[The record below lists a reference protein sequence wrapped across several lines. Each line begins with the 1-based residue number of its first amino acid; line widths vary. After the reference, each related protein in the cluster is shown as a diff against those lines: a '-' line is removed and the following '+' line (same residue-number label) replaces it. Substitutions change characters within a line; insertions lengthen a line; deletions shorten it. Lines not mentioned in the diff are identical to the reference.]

1 MISHISFQH
10 PCPCNNICWFL
21 YRAIPVSSPPTLYT
35 RPLSRGPSISC
46 FIPPKKTSTR
56 KWFTSR
62 SSSWPRDWLPQTDSS
77 DQTLGVGGSQ
87 HVQCSDQTLGVGD
100 HSTSSDELRNCH
112 YMYLINM
119 YFYNCNDICKLKTM
133 LFVIEYLVM
142 IWLHVHLTF
151 IMFFMHIV
159 LFHIRCYCERLRV
172 FECRALLIQEGT
184 RSHWKV
190 EGAILFFT
198 KRNHLYMYLFVH
210 KWEIW

>member
-1 MISHISFQH
+1 MISLISFQY
-10 PCPCNNICWFL
+10 PCSYNNICWFL
-21 YRAIPVSSPPTLYT
+21 YRAILVSSPPTLYT
-35 RPLSRGPSISC
+35 RLLSRGPSISC
-46 FIPPKKTSTR
+46 FIPPTKPSTR

-62 SSSWPRDWLPQTDSS
+62 SSSWPTDWPPQTDSS
-77 DQTLGVGGSQ
+77 DQDLGMGGVTACPVKSLEIAIIWW
-87 HVQCSDQTLGVGD
+87 T
-100 HSTSSDELRNCH
+100 
-112 YMYLINM
+112 
-119 YFYNCNDICKLKTM
+119 YFYDCNDICKLKTM

-159 LFHIRCYCERLRV
+159 LFHIRCYCERLWV
-172 FECRALLIQEGT
+172 FECRALSIQEGT